1 MLRKLLLALLLLSLS
16 ALGANF
22 PNVSNTDLVNPVPQ
36 GVVPLFSVSSRSL
49 PEDSIDIGYTIVNTT
64 FEDSFETD
72 SSDKLTA
79 VSPLLVLG
87 EVLGFNGLI
96 WAWDRYVLDK
106 DYARTGPSYWK
117 RNLKEGWEWD
127 HNHWAINFYG
137 HPYQGSVYY
146 NIARG
151 SGYGFYA
158 SLMFAALGSYTWEM
172 FAETEYPS
180 TNDLITTSI
189 GGAVYG
195 EVLYRLSRKFYGTDE
210 SSWYKQVGAFG
221 LAHSAY
227 LQRKVF
233 GNRDD
238 VTGNTPMKLSV
249 FLGAGSHFGN
259 IYRFGGR
266 NEDDLD
272 QRWDDK
278 HFMYGGEIEYGKP
291 FRKVNRPFDYFT
303 LFTRGE
309 VGPDGTLFQLDVTG
323 KLTNVGVHGRGHW
336 VDFATYLDYC
346 TFYGDFA
353 TVGTISVGTG
363 IDFSLWLLPTLRFR
377 MYHQIYFILL
387 GTTDMGYDDLI
398 QAVHPEYASDMD
410 NYQYNMGAKYVL
422 GMELMVGK
430 KIRLKNKTIVDA
442 LHTIPGSLPH
452 YGADGWDMLLM
463 NHTSMEYDLTK
474 KFSLGGRLDVYAKIA
489 AYSSEFFEPMSRGV
503 FAYTL
508 YFSYKLF

>member
-96 WAWDRYVLDK
+96 WAWDRYVIDK

-137 HPYQGSVYY
+137 HPYQGSFYY

-172 FAETEYPS
+172 FAETEYP
-180 TNDLITTSI
+180 
-189 GGAVYG
+189 
-195 EVLYRLSRKFYGTDE
+195 
-210 SSWYKQVGAFG
+210 WYKQVGAFG

>member
-1 MLRKLLLALLLLSLS
+1 MLRKLLLALLLLCLG

-22 PNVSNTDLVNPVPQ
+22 PNASNTDLVNPVPQ
-36 GVVPLFSVSSRSL
+36 GVVPLFSVPPHSL

-64 FEDSFETD
+64 FDDSFEMD
-72 SSDKLTA
+72 SSEKLTA

-180 TNDLITTSI
+180 INDLIATSI

-336 VDFATYLDYC
+336 VDFATYL
-346 TFYGDFA
+346 
-353 TVGTISVGTG
+353 
-363 IDFSLWLLPTLRFR
+363 L
-377 MYHQIYFILL
+377 
-387 GTTDMGYDDLI
+387 
-398 QAVHPEYASDMD
+398 
-410 NYQYNMGAKYVL
+410 
-422 GMELMVGK
+422 
-430 KIRLKNKTIVDA
+430 
-442 LHTIPGSLPH
+442 
-452 YGADGWDMLLM
+452 
-463 NHTSMEYDLTK
+463 
-474 KFSLGGRLDVYAKIA
+474 
-489 AYSSEFFEPMSRGV
+489 
-503 FAYTL
+503 L
-508 YFSYKLF
+508 YFLRRLCNCWYNLGRYWH

>member
-1 MLRKLLLALLLLSLS
+1 MFRRLYLTVLFLSLCVWS
-16 ALGANF
+16 EEF
-22 PNVSNTDLVNPVPQ
+22 PNVPNTDLVNPVPL
-36 GVVPLFSVSSRSL
+36 GVIPLFTVQPRTL
-49 PEDSIDIGYTIVNTT
+49 PEDSINVEYSVTNTT
-64 FEDSFETD
+64 FEDSLDINVLNEPKPVF
-72 SSDKLTA
+72 
-79 VSPLLVLG
+79 PLIVAG
-87 EVLGFNGLI
+87 EVFGFNVFV

-106 DYARTGPSYWK
+106 NYARTGPSYWK
-117 RNLKEGWEWD
+117 RNFEEGWEWD

-137 HPYQGSVYY
+137 HPYQGATYY
-146 NIARG
+146 NFARG
-151 SGYGFYA
+151 AGYGFYG
-158 SLMFAALGSYTWEM
+158 SLLFTALGSYTWEM

-180 TNDLITTSI
+180 INDLIATSI

-195 EVLYRLSRKFYGTDE
+195 EVLYRLSRKLYGTDE
-210 SSWYKQVGAFG
+210 SAWYKQVGAFG

-227 LQRKVF
+227 LQRKAF
-233 GNRDD
+233 GNRDGI
-238 VTGNTPMKLSV
+238 TGNTPMDLTI
-249 FLGAGSHFGN
+249 FLGSGSHFGN

-278 HFMYGGEIEYGKP
+278 HFMYGAEIEYGKP
-291 FRKVNRPFDYFT
+291 FRKVKRPFDYFT

-323 KLTNVGVHGRGHW
+323 KLSNAGVHGRGHW

-363 IDFSLWLLPTLRFR
+363 IDFSLWLLPSLRFR

-398 QAVHPEYASDMD
+398 QAVHPEYESDMD

-422 GMELMVGK
+422 GIEVSIGK
-430 KIRLKNKTIVDA
+430 KFRLKNKTVVDA

-463 NHTSMEYDLTK
+463 NYTSAEYDLTEG
-474 KFSLGGRLDVYAKIA
+474 FSMGGRLDAYAKVA